1 MKLIKKIA
9 AIMLSVIMV
18 LGMAS
23 VVSASEGEVPTAN
36 TGTITIDNAIVGQ
49 TYKIYRI
56 LELES
61 FSGKPTITPVPTGAA
76 AGNYAYKAAT
86 GWDKFI
92 TSAKTSDG
100 ADGKQYLIKDESGYV
115 TWNSK
120 VSKEDSH
127 IKEFA
132 KKALAY
138 AIENKIDCTAK
149 TTATTTATTTVAFND
164 LPLGYY
170 LVDSSAGA
178 LCSLDTTATD
188 VTIKEKNGVP
198 SVEKKVQEDSKVNT
212 NDEWGKSNTADI
224 GQTVNFQTTITAQP
238 GVQNYVLHDKMDAG
252 LTFGGTV
259 TVKKDGTE
267 VVAANYTLK
276 KSTDSPARIT
286 DDCTFEIEFT
296 QSFCNTLGSNDQIIV
311 TYSATLNENA
321 VIAGEGNK
329 NETWLKYGDNSETTH
344 DTTTTK
350 TYSIPIFKYTTK
362 DSKETGLEG
371 AKFTLSKDEKG
382 TNPIELVSV
391 RNDDT
396 NGDTYRVAKEN
407 EATGITK
414 ITEIIT
420 TKSGKFTIKGLDADT
435 YYLTETQQ
443 PTGYNKLSAPI
454 KIKIDDA
461 GAVFILKNSAN
472 GAETPEAIIDY
483 VKVQNNTGTILPT
496 TGGNGTSLI
505 YFLGAVLA
513 LVSGMVLITKQRM
526 KNS

>member
-9 AIMLSVIMV
+9 AIMLSVMMV

-23 VVSASEGEVPTAN
+23 VVSADGTESGTPAAN
-36 TGTITIDNAIVGQ
+36 TGTITINNAIAGQ
-49 TYKIYRI
+49 TYKIYKI

-61 FSGKPTITPVPTGAA
+61 YDETTR
-76 AGNYAYKAAT
+76 NYAYKAT
-86 GWDKFI
+86 PDWKTFI
-92 TSAKTSDG
+92 ESSTDYFKTDSNG
-100 ADGKQYLIKDESGYV
+100 GV
-115 TWNSK
+115 TWNAASGET
-120 VSKEDSH
+120 EDQ
-127 IKEFA
+127 KATKAAEFA
-132 KKALAY
+132 KLALAH
-138 AIENKIDCTAK
+138 ANKSDEIINPIRTETANSSETTPQKIEFSN
-149 TTATTTATTTVAFND
+149 
-164 LPLGYY
+164 LSLGYY

-178 LCSLDTTATD
+178 LCSLNTTATE
-188 VTIKEKNGVP
+188 VEIREKNGVP
-198 SVEKKVQEDSKVNT
+198 SVEKKVQEDST
-212 NDEWGKSNTADI
+212 NNWGESNTADI

-238 GVQNYVLHDKMDAG
+238 GAQNYVLHDKMDAG
-252 LTFGGTV
+252 LTFDINSV
-259 TVKKDGTE
+259 RVK
-267 VVAANYTLK
+267 LK
-276 KSTDSPARIT
+276 KSGATTESAVDTSKYEVKNSGLESPNPCI
-286 DDCTFEIEFT
+286 FHVEFKKE
-296 QSFCNTLGSNDQIIV
+296 FCDTLGSNDQIIV

-382 TNPIELVSV
+382 TTPIELVSV
-391 RNDDT
+391 SKDDT
-396 NGDTYRVAKEN
+396 AGDIYRVAKEN
-407 EATGITK
+407 ESTGITK
-414 ITEIIT
+414 ITEITT

-443 PTGYNKLSAPI
+443 PAGYNKLSAPI
-454 KIKIDDA
+454 KIKIDDD
-461 GAVFILKNSAN
+461 GKVSILKSAANSA
-472 GAETPEAIIDY
+472 ETSEDITDY
-483 VKVQNNTGTILPT
+483 VKVLNNTGTLLPT

-513 LVSGMVLITKQRM
+513 LVSGVVLITKQRM